1 MTAKHS
7 FIFLQVWTNS
17 SIKIPND
24 YQPVIRRYTP
34 ECLMQSLWNSSFVSS
49 VLVMVRAYTLM
60 KAAYTFH
67 CGGSLI
73 VIILSLIGTGSS
85 SSITAISFL
94 TAMPDLN
101 FFILSSI
108 TSVII
113 YCSWRQE
120 NANQTVN
127 QAD

>member
-1 MTAKHS
+1 
-7 FIFLQVWTNS
+7 
-17 SIKIPND
+17 
-24 YQPVIRRYTP
+24 
-34 ECLMQSLWNSSFVSS
+34 
-49 VLVMVRAYTLM
+49 M
-60 KAAYTFH
+60 KVAYTFH

-94 TAMPDLN
+94 TAMPDRN
-101 FFILSSI
+101 FFRLSSI

-120 NANQTVN
+120 KANQTVN

>member
-1 MTAKHS
+1 
-7 FIFLQVWTNS
+7 
-17 SIKIPND
+17 
-24 YQPVIRRYTP
+24 
-34 ECLMQSLWNSSFVSS
+34 
-49 VLVMVRAYTLM
+49 M
-60 KAAYTFH
+60 KVAYTFH
-67 CGGSLI
+67 CGGGLI